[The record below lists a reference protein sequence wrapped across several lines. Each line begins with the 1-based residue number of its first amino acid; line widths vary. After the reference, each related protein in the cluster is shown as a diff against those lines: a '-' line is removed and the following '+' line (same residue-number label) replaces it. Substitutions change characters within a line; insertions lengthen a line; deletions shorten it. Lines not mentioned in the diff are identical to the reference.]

1 MSTTP
6 SSTTTPKPGHDLI
19 DIGPVEK
26 QLLHETKKGPM
37 VAALIDPEDFSPKQ
51 AAETAGKAVEAGASL
66 ILVGGST
73 LANQGRLDA
82 VVKAVRNHTGSRP
95 GHTKSRQVPVVLFPG
110 NITGVSR
117 YADAILFSSLL
128 NSTNPYFI
136 VGAQAL
142 GAIEVHKSKIESIPM
157 AYLVFGNNSATSFI
171 GQVNSLPAS
180 KPNLAVIYALAAKYL
195 GMRTLYLEAGSGS
208 GEPIPQETIRAV
220 RKIYDGLLIVGGGI
234 TTAEGAS
241 RAAKAGADI
250 LVIGNLLQSFGFE
263 GTLRQIVRT
272 L

>member
-1 MSTTP
+1 L
-6 SSTTTPKPGHDLI
+6 STTTPKPGHDLI

-26 QLLHETKKGPM
+26 HLIERIKKGPI
-37 VAALIDPEDFSPKQ
+37 VAALIDPEDFSPKK
-51 AAETAGKAVEAGASL
+51 AADTASKAIDAGASL

-73 LANQGRLDA
+73 LANQARLDA
-82 VVKAVRNHTGSRP
+82 VVRSVRNHTSQVRS
-95 GHTKSRQVPVVLFPG
+95 HVPVVLFPG

-142 GAIEVHKSKIESIPM
+142 GAIEVYKSKIESIPM
-157 AYLVFGNNSATSFI
+157 AYLVFGNNSAASFI
-171 GQVNSLPAS
+171 GQANSLPTS

-208 GEPIPQETIRAV
+208 GEPIPQDTIRSV
-220 RKIYDGLLIVGGGI
+220 RKVYDGLLIVGGGI
-234 TTAEGAS
+234 TTPQAGAK
-241 RAAKAGADI
+241 AAKAGADV
-250 LVIGNLLQSFGFE
+250 LVIGNLLQTIGFE
-263 GTLRQIVRT
+263 TTLKKIVMT
-272 L
+272 V